1 MSLQSSSNHGLADM
15 LSAPGS
21 EHRFTNRISNISA
34 KVIFIN
40 IVQKVCFDQDPVV
53 NTIYIIIG
61 MMMANQIA
69 DALYELR
76 IKPQTLQDFFRRSRP
91 LLLLSLSATGSVFL
105 FRRLYPNIMHICRRF
120 QYSHGFFFHMLQ
132 FADQLCKRMYL
143 DKMLDAFGISGEI
156 IDHLQKKIIQHK

>member
-1 MSLQSSSNHGLADM
+1 MSHPSSSKHRLADT

-40 IVQKVCFDQDPVV
+40 IDQKICFDQDPLV

-69 DALYELR
+69 DSLYELC

-91 LLLLSLSATGSVFL
+91 LLLL
-105 FRRLYPNIMHICRRF
+105 
-120 QYSHGFFFHMLQ
+120 
-132 FADQLCKRMYL
+132 
-143 DKMLDAFGISGEI
+143 
-156 IDHLQKKIIQHK
+156 